1 MHKAFYSKFSNQSWY
16 PSLKKLMNNVVRPI
30 KNQIKNLLSFIFQ
43 LIGIQVVWEEYS
55 AVSGIGSKRFIVVR
69 GFEGLSYIGKKHY
82 INRNNLICNFMFKE
96 KFLAYTQ
103 GIVDGC
109 ENSRIPISIVEASMV
124 KDGSFEVQKKITLRI
139 FNRNHVIGTGVK
151 TVFLPHGFDHFGH
164 FIYQVLP
171 LFLRNSTRQFAMDVV
186 EKDDK
191 NRIIEILDFFS
202 IKHRRIQ
209 SEAKPFRTQLIA
221 KQCGLYPGALD
232 SNLMASR
239 VREKK
244 GRVPQE
250 RNIFLTRGNAPQ
262 GRTVINEK
270 ELIEEILKFGFEVVD
285 PGSLRFSEQM
295 ELFSAAKVVI
305 GAHGSALANII
316 AMQEGSSII
325 ELAGEN
331 YVRWHVKKLSAD
343 LKLKHTLLI
352 CKSDE
357 RENFDVNLNLF
368 RKTLLDSL
376 ELN

>member
-1 MHKAFYSKFSNQSWY
+1 
-16 PSLKKLMNNVVRPI
+16 MNSVVRPI
-30 KNQIKNLLSFIFQ
+30 KNHIKLVLSFLFR
-43 LIGIQVVWEEYS
+43 LLGIHIVWEEYS
-55 AVSGIGSKRFIVVR
+55 AVSGIGIKRFIIIR
-69 GFEGLSYIGKKHY
+69 GFEGFSYIGKKYY
-82 INRNNLICNFMFKE
+82 INRNNLIRNFTLRT

-103 GIVDGC
+103 GIVDGF
-109 ENSRIPISIVEASMV
+109 EESRIPISIVEASMV
-124 KDGSFEVQKKITLRI
+124 KDGSFEVRKKFSLRTY
-139 FNRNHVIGTGVK
+139 NRNHTIETGVK

-171 LFLRNSTRQFAMDVV
+171 LFLRNSTQQFAMDVV

-202 IKHRRIQ
+202 IKHRRIYL
-209 SEAKPFRTQLIA
+209 EAKPFRMHLIA

-232 SNLMASR
+232 SNLMSSR

-244 GRVPQE
+244 GKVPQE
-250 RNIFLTRGNAPQ
+250 KYLFLTRGNAPQ
-262 GRTVINEK
+262 GRTVINEN
-270 ELIEEILKFGFEVVD
+270 ELIEEILKYGFEILD
-285 PGSLRFSEQM
+285 PGSLSFSEQM
-295 ELFSAAKVVI
+295 ELFSAAKVII

-343 LKLKHTLLI
+343 LKIKHTLLI

-357 RENFDVNLNLF
+357 SENFHVNLNLF
-368 RKTLLDSL
+368 RRILLDSL
-376 ELN
+376 QQT